1 MITRYSPLERFHTV
15 DRFNK
20 LMEEL
25 WGATNGQ
32 PSWFPAVDIVENE
45 KDTKF
50 VADLP
55 GLNEKDVTVELQ
67 DNMLTIKGH
76 RETKKDEKTED
87 YVLCERSYGSFERRF
102 SVGANAKPDAV
113 KAEFKD
119 GVLTVTVPKAE
130 APKPKK
136 IAVTAK

>member
-1 MITRYSPLERFHTV
+1 
-15 DRFNK
+15 
-20 LMEEL
+20 MEEL
-25 WGATNGQ
+25 WGTTN
-32 PSWFPAVDIVENE
+32 DIVENE

-76 RETKKDEKTED
+76 RETKKDERTED
-87 YVLCERSYGSFERRF
+87 YVLCERSFGSFERRF
-102 SVGANAKPDAV
+102 SVGPNAKPDAV

-119 GVLTVTVPKAE
+119 GVLTVTVPKSE